1 MLTKPAYKTRYKK
14 VWLLRDGIDS
24 KLRAK
29 LNLPNVDEGID
40 LIAEAYNGSYCS
52 IQCKFKGA
60 NESPTR
66 KDIATFLD
74 LSRNHCKNITEQI
87 LVHTGTNGI
96 KKTALLPDSFTQI
109 GLDFWSQLT
118 EEDWLAIQ
126 LLVKGKKVPSVK
138 RNPRPHQQE
147 AIAASKQYFLND
159 KNNRGKLIMPC
170 GTGKSLTA
178 YWITQTLASK
188 ATIIAVPSLALI
200 KQSLEDWTKEML
212 LSKTATLPEWCCIC
226 SDESTGQLTDD
237 FVTDTYS
244 LGIPTT
250 TNEDEITSFLKRKTP
265 GGKIIFTT
273 YQSADKLAQ
282 VSKRLKFKFDLA
294 ILDEAHKTVGAKDK
308 AFSIL
313 LQEDKINISK
323 RLFMTAT
330 ERIVKGAD
338 DEVLSMDDD
347 KVYGSVFYKLS
358 FKKAIEGGI
367 ITDYKIVTV
376 LVNDTEIQDLIKK
389 NKYLT
394 DQSKKVDEA
403 EAQMLTTAIAL
414 KKAIKEYNLKH
425 TVSFHK
431 SINASKEFQSLY
443 QKIDSAANSPTVF
456 HISSKLNAGAR
467 AELLKDFKNTS
478 KAIITNARCL
488 TEGVDVP
495 AIDCVLFADQ
505 KQSVV
510 DIVQASGRALRQ
522 YTDKI
527 TGVKKEVGYIIIPV
541 VLKEGESLDDL
552 TESSRFKTVTRI
564 VTSLSTQDETIAEEL
579 KLIDAGKQ
587 KTGSG
592 KIQVIGSVNK
602 SIKLDLSTFSLK
614 IKTKL
619 WERVAK
625 LNIRNFMDARQYSRS
640 LNLPGIKEWI
650 LFYKAG
656 NIEIDIPLYP
666 DQAYKGRGWNGWYD
680 WLGNEELSPDG
691 NFNRAIQEISKY
703 FNKHGNTYIP
713 NNFIL
718 EDGFKLGQFCRMIRS
733 QKKLASDKK
742 EILENIKGWVW
753 DIEDDKF
760 RKMFAA
766 LENFMQENGGLPNK
780 GLNNKYVNIGDYKLE
795 LGSWVYS
802 LRSLYKK
809 IHQGQIKKTGVKR
822 LLSGKD
828 DPRIKQLESLPFWE
842 WSAKSEFMA
851 FKDAREIVRNL
862 KLSKRLDYT
871 IWWRNIGKTISPQI
885 PAKPDQSY
893 AKDGWAGWSDW
904 MGSKIEGNWDISK
917 NFFSLSDAKEFI
929 KKHSKGKIISQSSYK
944 KWVKNQI
951 DGIITKP
958 VEMPAAPWLT
968 YKNNPEWKGLG
979 DFLGTNRVASRSI
992 VYLSYDTA
1000 KKRLQKEKLNSREE
1014 YYSWLVNNS
1023 NLLEQEG
1030 ILLPKH
1036 CNQTY
1041 KAEWEG
1047 WSKFLSNNNPHGKK
1061 NTEWMQFNKAREFVR
1076 TLGLKSTKEWNSY
1089 CRGELKNLPKRP
1101 YNIPVFPHRYYKND
1115 GYTTIM
1121 DWLGKKEFRID
1132 KKVVP
1137 LKVAKKFAAKLK
1149 LNKTSDWKLYLTGK
1163 IQGLP
1168 SLPDGVPQN
1177 PNKWYQNDPEW
1188 KGMGD
1193 FLNITNKFNIK
1204 YLSFLEAKKK
1214 VQNLKLKGQAE
1225 WRRYCTSGSKP
1236 INIPSNPH
1244 SIYANDGWIGYGDWL
1259 GTNTIRTRDIQ
1270 FSTYN
1275 DAIKKIHLLKLSSRA
1290 EYTLWWRKTGKN
1302 LEPKLPA
1309 KPYNTY
1315 KNKGWISWPDW
1326 LGSSK

>member
-1 MLTKPAYKTRYKK
+1 MKPLYKILSTTTDWSSFFSHTNDLTKHEKGELFEKLTELVLLTKPLYKTRYKNI
-14 VWLLRDGIDS
+14 WLLRDGVDS

-40 LIAEAYNGSYCS
+40 IIAESYNGNYCS

-126 LLVKGKKVPSVK
+126 LLVKGKKLTSVK

-159 KNNRGKLIMPC
+159 KNTRGKLIMPC

-265 GGKIIFTT
+265 GGKIIFIT

-282 VSKRLKFKFDLA
+282 ISKRLKFKFDLA

-358 FKKAIEGGI
+358 FKKAIEDSI

-414 KKAIKEYNLKH
+414 KKATKEYNLNH

-431 SINASKEFQSLY
+431 SINASKEFKSLY
-443 QKIDSAANSPTVF
+443 EKIDTTADSPTVF

-522 YTDKI
+522 YTDKN

-592 KIQVIGSVNK
+592 KIQVIGTVSK
-602 SIKLDLSTFSLK
+602 SIKLDLAVFSLK
-614 IKTKL
+614 INTKIWERIAKVNWLPYDECIEYTKL
-619 WERVAK
+619 LGLKNV
-625 LNIRNFMDARQYSRS
+625 D
-640 LNLPGIKEWI
+640 EWRE
-650 LFYKAG
+650 FCTQGKKPH
-656 NIEIDIPLYP
+656 DIPSKPYNVYP
-666 DQAYKGRGWNGWYD
+666 TFWESNGGWNGW
-680 WLGNEELSPDG
+680 LGVNNKNNWDIAKNRFSYNEAKEFLKVNCNGLINSMP
-691 NFNRAIQEISKY
+691 K
-703 FNKHGNTYIP
+703 FNKW
-713 NNFIL
+713 
-718 EDGFKLGQFCRMIRS
+718 K
-733 QKKLASDKK
+733 
-742 EILENIKGWVW
+742 
-753 DIEDDKF
+753 
-760 RKMFAA
+760 
-766 LENFMQENGGLPNK
+766 NGSLDLRGLPKFPNK
-780 GLNNKYVNIGDYKLE
+780 MPGNPQNSYSRTKEWISNYDFFGTQTLLNNKPTRVDFDLNKISYTE
-795 LGSWVYS
+795 L
-802 LRSLYKK
+802 K
-809 IHQGQIKKTGVKR
+809 
-822 LLSGKD
+822 
-828 DPRIKQLESLPFWE
+828 
-842 WSAKSEFMA
+842 
-851 FKDAREIVRNL
+851 NL
-862 KLSKRLDYT
+862 VHK
-871 IWWRNIGKTISPQI
+871 
-885 PAKPDQSY
+885 
-893 AKDGWAGWSDW
+893 
-904 MGSKIEGNWDISK
+904 EG
-917 NFFSLSDAKEFI
+917 
-929 KKHSKGKIISQSSYK
+929 
-944 KWVKNQI
+944 
-951 DGIITKP
+951 
-958 VEMPAAPWLT
+958 
-968 YKNNPEWKGLG
+968 
-979 DFLGTNRVASRSI
+979 
-992 VYLSYDTA
+992 
-1000 KKRLQKEKLNSREE
+1000 LNSREE
-1014 YYSWLVNNS
+1014 YKSWL
-1023 NLLEQEG
+1023 
-1030 ILLPKH
+1030 
-1036 CNQTY
+1036 
-1041 KAEWEG
+1041 
-1047 WSKFLSNNNPHGKK
+1047 
-1061 NTEWMQFNKAREFVR
+1061 
-1076 TLGLKSTKEWNSY
+1076 
-1089 CRGELKNLPKRP
+1089 
-1101 YNIPVFPHRYYKND
+1101 
-1115 GYTTIM
+1115 
-1121 DWLGKKEFRID
+1121 
-1132 KKVVP
+1132 
-1137 LKVAKKFAAKLK
+1137 
-1149 LNKTSDWKLYLTGK
+1149 
-1163 IQGLP
+1163 
-1168 SLPDGVPQN
+1168 
-1177 PNKWYQNDPEW
+1177 
-1188 KGMGD
+1188 
-1193 FLNITNKFNIK
+1193 
-1204 YLSFLEAKKK
+1204 
-1214 VQNLKLKGQAE
+1214 
-1225 WRRYCTSGSKP
+1225 
-1236 INIPSNPH
+1236 
-1244 SIYANDGWIGYGDWL
+1244 
-1259 GTNTIRTRDIQ
+1259 
-1270 FSTYN
+1270 
-1275 DAIKKIHLLKLSSRA
+1275 
-1290 EYTLWWRKTGKN
+1290 
-1302 LEPKLPA
+1302 
-1309 KPYNTY
+1309 NTY
-1315 KNKGWISWPDW
+1315 KNKLIEKGYYAPVKVESYLTEFEGWATFLNSNSSKSITKSRGYVKMKFIDAKSFVQKLKLKSKTEWYQYIKGEIKDKPILPIEIPRNPSTSYAKDGWISWPDW
-1326 LGSSK
+1326 LGTGKK